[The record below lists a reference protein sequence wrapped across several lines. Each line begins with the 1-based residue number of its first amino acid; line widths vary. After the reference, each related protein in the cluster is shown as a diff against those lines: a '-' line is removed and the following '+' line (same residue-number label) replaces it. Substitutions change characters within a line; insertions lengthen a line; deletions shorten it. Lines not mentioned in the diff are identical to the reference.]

1 MKNDWKL
8 KHIHITGIDYIFPLV
23 GCEWINLS
31 VYDKCI

>member
-8 KHIHITGIDYIFPLV
+8 KYIYIIGIDYIFLLV
-23 GCEWINLS
+23 GCEWINLF